1 MIDPKLFL
9 NDISP
14 IDHGDDSRYFYKDK
28 GVPSVTELLSFID
41 NQGLIDWAN
50 MIGRKGQ
57 NNKDIV
63 KRAAESGTNSH
74 AAIECYLKNIRFSM
88 SLNKKTYHHKNV
100 NSSSVNT

>member
-41 NQGLIDWAN
+41 NQKVKIIKILLNVQLNMELIH
-50 MIGRKGQ
+50 M
-57 NNKDIV
+57 
-63 KRAAESGTNSH
+63 
-74 AAIECYLKNIRFSM
+74 L
-88 SLNKKTYHHKNV
+88 L
-100 NSSSVNT
+100 